1 MCKRINKPKQQDNCM
16 LYNTTS
22 KIPYDDS
29 IIVREK
35 VYINNASIETMT
47 ASFKNTFLEIQG
59 DEVVERLLTAF
70 TDDESLIEILKIY
83 HEDAI
88 KRWKAIEKLLK
99 TRRWRYVHTTNYV
112 SMIVLGLQHYCDELS
127 SGRW

>member
-88 KRWKAIEKLLK
+88 KRWKAIE
-99 TRRWRYVHTTNYV
+99 
-112 SMIVLGLQHYCDELS
+112 
-127 SGRW
+127 